1 MKDKKA
7 DIFNCGKALF
17 QTKGF
22 KNTNISDITEM
33 AGVAV
38 GTFYNYYS
46 SKDKLFME
54 IYLDENAK
62 LKRSIMESLNPDE
75 DPVMLIKAFLAH
87 NTAGMNAN
95 PILKMWYNRD
105 VFAKLEQLFR
115 EEQGGTTVDFVYGGA
130 VELVRKWQAEG
141 RMRADLDSGMIM
153 AMFSA
158 LIHMDTYKE
167 EIGFQYFPQILDYMT
182 DFVLRG
188 LTDVT
193 LPKGE

>member
-7 DIFNCGKALF
+7 EIYSCGKELF

-22 KNTNISDITEM
+22 KDTNVSDITEK

-62 LKRSIMESLNPDE
+62 LKMSIMESVNPDDE
-75 DPVMLIKAFLAH
+75 PAKLIKEFLAK
-87 NTAGMNAN
+87 NLEGMNSN

-105 VFAKLEQLFR
+105 VFGKLEQMFR
-115 EEQGGTTVDFVYGGA
+115 EDQGGSSVEFLYGGA
-130 VELVRKWQAEG
+130 IELVRKWQAEG
-141 RMRADLDSGMIM
+141 KMRTDIDSELIM

-158 LIHMDTYKE
+158 LIQVDTHKE
-167 EIGFQYFPQILDYMT
+167 EIGIQYFPHILDYLT

-188 LTDVT
+188 LTDV
-193 LPKGE
+193 